1 MNYGLIVCFAVGS
14 KVEKFQ
20 GNIVRVHYAP
30 AYDSKRKV
38 GLLFILL
45 YIVCMVT

>member
-1 MNYGLIVCFAVGS
+1 MNYELIVCVVVGS

-20 GNIVRVHYAP
+20 GNIVKVYYAP

-45 YIVCMVT
+45 YVVCMVT